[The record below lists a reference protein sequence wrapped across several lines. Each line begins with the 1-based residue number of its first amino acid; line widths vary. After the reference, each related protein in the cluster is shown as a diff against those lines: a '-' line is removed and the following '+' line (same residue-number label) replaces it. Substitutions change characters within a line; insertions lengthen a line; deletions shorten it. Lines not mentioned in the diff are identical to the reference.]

1 MGSSVLDYYMDTGVR
16 PDLFMGVGEGEGEGD
31 GSLCQL
37 NPTAYLTLVWV

>member
-1 MGSSVLDYYMDTGVR
+1 MCVLDNRMDTGVR